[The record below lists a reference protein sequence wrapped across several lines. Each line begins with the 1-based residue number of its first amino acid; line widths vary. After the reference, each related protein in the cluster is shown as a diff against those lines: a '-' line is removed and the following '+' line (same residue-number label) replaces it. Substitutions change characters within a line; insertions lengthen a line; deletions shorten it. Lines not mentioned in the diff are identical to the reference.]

1 MAAPED
7 IQEVLDM
14 LGPDAAESGWTNE
27 KIGAALDDGDTPN
40 EIARRYW
47 EYRMSRSSTMADVS
61 ESGSSRKLS
70 QIFENAKALAAYY
83 RGASEAENPE
93 NQPGATSFS
102 RPIRR
107 V

>member
-1 MAAPED
+1 MATAEE

-14 LGPDAAESGWTNE
+14 LGPDAVESGWTE
-27 KIGAALDDGDTPN
+27 AKIDAALDGGETPN

-83 RGASEAENPE
+83 KGATEAENPD
-93 NQPGATSFS
+93 NQPEAGSFS